1 MSCCVTKNYYSPQKK
16 WILLLHTAEIRRK
29 TQVRQPYCNLYA
41 YGANNPVHYIDPDGR
56 VTKHKDLKGID
67 RLKAELKDIVQ
78 GSLKYGIF
86 AGGSIKL
93 WEVIDLGAELN
104 LGSVELSGSLNN
116 DVKAKESAG
125 INLEAGFLEFVKGK
139 LTLARVRDVATDEK
153 IGNYLQ
159 TVKNICTKGEFTPDI
174 GYKIGPISSSA
185 QDEDVKFGGEAGLGI
200 GIGLWINLS
209 EIKDFVRGWVNG
221 DY

>member
-1 MSCCVTKNYYSPQKK
+1 M
-16 WILLLHTAEIRRK
+16 W
-29 TQVRQPYCNLYA
+29 
-41 YGANNPVHYIDPDGR
+41 
-56 VTKHKDLKGID
+56 
-67 RLKAELKDIVQ
+67 
-78 GSLKYGIF
+78 
-86 AGGSIKL
+86 
-93 WEVIDLGAELN
+93 
-104 LGSVELSGSLNN
+104 
-116 DVKAKESAG
+116 
-125 INLEAGFLEFVKGK
+125 
-139 LTLARVRDVATDEK
+139 DVATDEK

-209 EIKDFVRGWVNG
+209 EIKDFVRGWING